1 MMAHGLQTGQTDRV
15 SFTQEPL
22 TCWPAKHGRPWTPAL
37 LADSSQAFL
46 VSAYPVA
53 EGGPAGPHG
62 VRRGR
67 AETGSRNWPLR
78 NATVELSL
86 AGRFSGTASARPA
99 SRYSAPSR
107 RRIAGTGTT

>member
-78 NATVELSL
+78 NATVGCRSPAGSPELPPL
-86 AGRFSGTASARPA
+86 GLHRAT
-99 SRYSAPSR
+99 R
-107 RRIAGTGTT
+107 RRAGAG